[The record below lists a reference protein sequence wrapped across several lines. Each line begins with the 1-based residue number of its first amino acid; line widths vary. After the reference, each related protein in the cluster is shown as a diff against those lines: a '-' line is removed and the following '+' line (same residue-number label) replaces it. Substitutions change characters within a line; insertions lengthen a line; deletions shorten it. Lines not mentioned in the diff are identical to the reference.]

1 MRHVGYDADT
11 ETHTYRDLDGNLWE
25 SKPGNQYGPLKMTYK
40 AKRTHRSSKS
50 ANHSPISP
58 TTADSGEKKGL
69 KEFFGKRS
77 NSTASKPENPPPPPY
92 TRRSRRFT
100 SFNQLD
106 RSMVTTEDQI
116 RQEEQGGVLGRLG
129 RSLSTRKNNQSS
141 GGLQRRSTLATSSS
155 TGRWRS
161 GTV

>member
-11 ETHTYRDLDGNLWE
+11 ETHTYRDLEGNLWE

-40 AKRTHRSSKS
+40 AKKPHKASKS

-58 TTADSGEKKGL
+58 IAAESGEKKGFKDL
-69 KEFFGKRS
+69 FGKRS
-77 NSTASKPENPPPPPY
+77 NSTASNLENPPPPPY
-92 TRRSRRFT
+92 SRRSRRFT
-100 SFNQLD
+100 SFNMLD

-116 RQEEQGGVLGRLG
+116 REEEQGGVLGRLG

-141 GGLQRRSTLATSSS
+141 GRPQRRSTLATSSV